1 MKIPSFC
8 YYFLR
13 KLQASMDLVFT
24 DSIPR
29 SNSSFSKDVVIL
41 LSTVPGAESFKYHF
55 LIQILQLR
63 ITLSKNFL
71 TGHESRSLK
80 LFLIKISQPLKTET
94 RKTDKAFFLS

>member
-1 MKIPSFC
+1 
-8 YYFLR
+8 
-13 KLQASMDLVFT
+13 MDLVFT

-41 LSTVPGAESFKYHF
+41 LSTVAGAESFKYQSF
-55 LIQILQLR
+55 LIQISQLR

-71 TGHESRSLK
+71 KGHESRSLK